1 MVLSALH
8 FEAPYLFAAF
18 YPSLLSV
25 HFFCWLKLGDKK
37 IKKCLDISSSYTGC
51 CLVTFGVFM
60 NELLFFLLNFVAVS
74 VKHKF

>member
-37 IKKCLDISSSYTGC
+37 KKKNAWTSVAHI
-51 CLVTFGVFM
+51 LVV
-60 NELLFFLLNFVAVS
+60 V
-74 VKHKF
+74 